1 MAFTALLTRLREG
14 CREVGGANGAAALA
28 LLENPAVLEALRN
41 TYKAHPAVKLF
52 WRTAADRAIRHVR
65 SWTPPPGAGAGADL
79 AGPAAAPAGE
89 IERLLLHVA
98 AQVAP
103 HTSSPNLDV
112 RRYATACVALGG
124 EETRRMAASLLAAA
138 VEGNELAAGAVS
150 ASLHWTLAHCLKCGA
165 PVVPFG

>member
-1 MAFTALLTRLREG
+1 MAFSALLERLRAG

-28 LLENPAVLEALRN
+28 LLGNTAVVEALRN

-52 WRTAADRAIRHVR
+52 WRTAADRAIQHVR
-65 SWTPPPGAGAGADL
+65 TWTPPCAGAE
-79 AGPAAAPAGE
+79 PAAPASE
-89 IERLLLHVA
+89 LERLLLHVA
-98 AQVAP
+98 VQLAP

-112 RRYATACVALGG
+112 RRYAAACVALGG
-124 EETRRMAASLLAAA
+124 DDTRRMAASLLAAA

-150 ASLHWTLAHCLKCGA
+150 ASLHWTLGHCLACGA